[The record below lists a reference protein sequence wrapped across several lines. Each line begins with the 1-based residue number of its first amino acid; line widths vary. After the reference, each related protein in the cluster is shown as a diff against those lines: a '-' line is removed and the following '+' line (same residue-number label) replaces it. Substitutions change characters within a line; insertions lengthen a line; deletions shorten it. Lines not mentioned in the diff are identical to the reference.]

1 MSVSETSNAA
11 LRSVILR
18 AADDRH
24 VRRLMS
30 RYGMRL
36 GAARFVAGETL
47 DECVVVLRRL
57 ADQGLHMNTTLL
69 GESVRDAAESEAV
82 AEEYGRILERIHA
95 EHLPCNVALK
105 LTHLGLELDEELA
118 YENVERV
125 VQVAERLE
133 SFVRIDMEQSSV
145 LDATLRIYRRLREA
159 GHERVGTVLQSYLFR
174 TEADLEL
181 LLPLRPNLRFV
192 KGAYLES
199 PEIAYRDKADV
210 DAAYGRLDGASRT
223 RAMVCAVRS
232 VSGGSSACGGSRF
245 DDEARGAIAAA
256 VTPLRD
262 RGGRLDD
269 EAFGPYADFLVGAG
283 LDGILAFGTNG
294 EAVLLTVEE
303 RTRGLELWLDAVGGR
318 ALVAAHCGAQTTA
331 DTVALAAHAR
341 DAGADAVAVIG
352 PPYFKLDPREQRAHL
367 LAAAEACAPLPFYVY
382 EFAATAGYAFDPSM
396 LARLREEA
404 GNVTGMKVSDT
415 PWTAFERYL
424 LDGFDVFVGPESLIH
439 LGREAGAVGAVSAL
453 ASAFPADVA
462 AVVREPTEVGA
473 ERLAALR
480 QRVESFPR
488 HAALKRVIGRRGIP
502 VRPDVRPP
510 LRDLDTAEQA
520 SLESWLTEELGTAA
534 A

>member
-210 DAAYGRLDGASRT
+210 DAAYGRLVETAL
-223 RAMVCAVRS
+223 
-232 VSGGSSACGGSRF
+232 
-245 DDEARGAIAAA
+245 RGDAYAAIA
-256 VTPLRD
+256 THD
-262 RGGRLDD
+262 
-269 EAFGPYADFLVGAG
+269 
-283 LDGILAFGTNG
+283 
-294 EAVLLTVEE
+294 
-303 RTRGLELWLDAVGGR
+303 
-318 ALVAAHCGAQTTA
+318 
-331 DTVALAAHAR
+331 
-341 DAGADAVAVIG
+341 
-352 PPYFKLDPREQRAHL
+352 
-367 LAAAEACAPLPFYVY
+367 
-382 EFAATAGYAFDPSM
+382 
-396 LARLREEA
+396 
-404 GNVTGMKVSDT
+404 
-415 PWTAFERYL
+415 
-424 LDGFDVFVGPESLIH
+424 ESLIEQCIAVADREGIGRDRFEFQMLYGVRPGLQLH
-439 LGREAGAVGAVSAL
+439 LARRGFKVL
-453 ASAFPADVA
+453 VA
-462 AVVREPTEVGA
+462 TPFGPEWYPYLMRRLA
-473 ERLAALR
+473 ERPANVGFFARNLLR
-480 QRVESFPR
+480 R
-488 HAALKRVIGRRGIP
+488 
-502 VRPDVRPP
+502 
-510 LRDLDTAEQA
+510 
-520 SLESWLTEELGTAA
+520 
-534 A
+534 